1 MFTLV
6 AAAQTLGFGTNAA
19 GVAQLTA
26 STSLLA
32 DLSAR
37 YFGGWAGDAFDA
49 LAIASALG
57 GGLASIVA
65 SSRILFALCRD
76 LAPKSALGRVSKVSG
91 TPRTAAVCIVVAS
104 LVGYS
109 LMRVVFHASGSDAF
123 FWAST
128 IGALALL
135 VAYLLVAASAAGTLL
150 RSKRP
155 RDQPSFRR
163 WVPRRSV
170 TPCGSTSIR
179 RSPELMR

>member
-1 MFTLV
+1 
-6 AAAQTLGFGTNAA
+6 
-19 GVAQLTA
+19 
-26 STSLLA
+26 
-32 DLSAR
+32 
-37 YFGGWAGDAFDA
+37 

-76 LAPKSALGRVSKVSG
+76 LAPKSTLGRGSHVSG
-91 TPRTAAVCIVVAS
+91 TPRIAAVCIVVAS

-128 IGALALL
+128 TGALALL

-150 RSKRP
+150 RSKHP
-155 RDQPSFRR
+155 RDQWMLFIPTLGAVAIGYTS
-163 WVPRRSV
+163 
-170 TPCGSTSIR
+170 GSTSIR
-179 RSPELMR
+179 RSPGLMR